1 MLKPKLIRSICRL
14 SKKKSNKTS
23 YHIPNG
29 FLKFPKIYKK
39 PLFYANHLFE
49 YIYIYIYSCECFVLY
64 KENQKSNI
72 LSNTFM
78 ANVPIIFPW
87 EQQQKQLFFSGVL
100 RNCRMR
106 AFVRNGSVICTEIY
120 TDFFG

>member
-29 FLKFPKIYKK
+29 LLKFPK
-39 PLFYANHLFE
+39 
-49 YIYIYIYSCECFVLY
+49 IYIYIYSCECFVLY

-78 ANVPIIFPW
+78 ANVPIISPW